1 MSKEF
6 KPRIV
11 TFACNWCAYSAA
23 DLAGVSRFQYPPT
36 MRIIRVMCSG
46 RVNPNFILKA
56 FQMGADGVLVA
67 GWHIGDCHY
76 LDGNVKAEKMFNMTQ
91 ELVKILGID
100 PERLR
105 LEWISS
111 AEGTRFAEVAREF
124 TEQVKSLGPS
134 SLKQAA

>member
-1 MSKEF
+1 
-6 KPRIV
+6 
-11 TFACNWCAYSAA
+11 
-23 DLAGVSRFQYPPT
+23 
-36 MRIIRVMCSG
+36 
-46 RVNPNFILKA
+46 
-56 FQMGADGVLVA
+56 
-67 GWHIGDCHY
+67 
-76 LDGNVKAEKMFNMTQ
+76 MFNQTL

-100 PERLR
+100 PGRIR